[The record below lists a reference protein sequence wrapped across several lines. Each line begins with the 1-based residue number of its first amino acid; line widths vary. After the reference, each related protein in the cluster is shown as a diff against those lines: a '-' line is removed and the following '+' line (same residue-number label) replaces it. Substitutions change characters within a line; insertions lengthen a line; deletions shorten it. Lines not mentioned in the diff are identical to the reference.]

1 MLIEDTMLLSEVY
14 IKNYRSIEE
23 LTLKLG
29 KCSIIVGKNNSGKSN
44 ILKAID
50 LVLGEKYIKLTKND
64 FYNRDENREIKIK
77 LTFTDLTPEE
87 ITKIQSN
94 ITYGAKGGIPA
105 EELKYY
111 LKTERRIAVEAILKL
126 NHTSRNLYIAG
137 IFYKYLSNEI
147 KDSIVSTLYIPAVR
161 EPGNILKVTE
171 YSFLNKLLSIM
182 YKQSDPIQK
191 KALED
196 ALLKATEKCGEMF
209 GTYERELDRITKSII
224 EHNGLKFAMLP
235 SDSNSLY
242 KKLEILLD
250 DGFETELDF
259 KGSGTQ
265 SIIIISLFKL
275 YSDLKAENAL
285 LLIEEPESFLHPQA
299 NRHMANTLSDF
310 CAKDNIQL
318 ILTTHSPNYLQSCNF
333 KDIILL
339 DKKGLKTKSTQIDNI
354 SDETKLKRELNA
366 SNLELFFANKVILVE
381 GNTEKFL
388 LPAISKQIN
397 IEYDFDK
404 KNYSIIDVGSKANLN
419 IFIELLDKFN
429 IPWISLLDKDVLNQE
444 SKKIRTKLNQSFSYG
459 IDVSNVNEGYL
470 INEFKKNGI
479 YIFSYGEIEN
489 YYLKEW
495 LYNILDDFILD
506 LNADSIVKE
515 ELKLKMNSFI
525 NSSDKSKLYKEV
537 SGKYLDS
544 SDFNLMTKIINVK
557 ADIIDLDLNANK
569 VSKKLEKIFEAFD
582 LTKPKIALKLKD
594 YIKACDLEKNK
605 KDSELEKNKKDDI
618 KDLVEYIFGAT
629 IPNAEHD
636 L

>member
-1 MLIEDTMLLSEVY
+1 MLLSEVY

-50 LVLGEKYIKLTKND
+50 LVLGEKYIKLNKND
-64 FYNRDENREIKIK
+64 FFNRDENREIKIK

-87 ITKIQSN
+87 IKRIQNN
-94 ITYGAKGGIPA
+94 ITYGVKGGISA

-111 LKTERRIAVEAILKL
+111 LRNEKRITIEAILKS
-126 NHTSRNLYIAG
+126 NNISRNIYIAG
-137 IFYKYLSNEI
+137 IYYKYFSNEL
-147 KDSIVSTLYIPAVR
+147 KDSIVGTLYIPAVR

-171 YSFLNKLLSIM
+171 YSFLNKLLNMM
-182 YKQSDPIQK
+182 YKQADPVQK

-196 ALLKATEKCGEMF
+196 ALSKATEKCREMF
-209 GTYERELDRITKSII
+209 GIYEQELDRITKSII

-259 KGSGTQ
+259 KGSGIQ

-299 NRHMANTLSDF
+299 NRHMAKTLSDF
-310 CAKDNIQL
+310 CAIDNIQL

-339 DKKGLKTKSTQIDNI
+339 DKKGLKTKSTQIDHI
-354 SDETKLKRELNA
+354 SDETKLKRELNT
-366 SNLELFFANKVILVE
+366 SNLELFFADKVILVE
-381 GNTEKFL
+381 GDTEKFL
-388 LPAISKQIN
+388 LPSIAKQIN
-397 IEYDFDK
+397 TEYDFDK
-404 KNYSIIDVGSKANLN
+404 KNYSIIDVASKANLD
-419 IFIELLDKFN
+419 IYIELLNKFN

-444 SKKIRTKLNQSFSYG
+444 SKKIRTKLNQKFSCG
-459 IDVSNVNEGYL
+459 IDISNVDEGYL
-470 INEFKKNGI
+470 INEFKQNGI
-479 YIFSYGEIEN
+479 YILSYGEIEN
-489 YYLKEW
+489 YYQKGW
-495 LYNILDDFILD
+495 LYRILDNFILD
-506 LNADSIVKE
+506 LNADSAVKE
-515 ELKLKMNSFI
+515 ELKSKISGFVNI
-525 NSSDKSKLYKEV
+525 SDKSNIYREILSKN
-537 SGKYLDS
+537 LDI
-544 SDFNLMTKIINVK
+544 SDYELMKKIIETKSN
-557 ADIIDLDLNANK
+557 IIDLDLNAKK
-569 VSKKLEKIFEAFD
+569 VSKKLEIIFEAFK

-594 YIKACDLEKNK
+594 YIIANDLEENEKDNELDINK
-605 KDSELEKNKKDDI
+605 KEDI
-618 KDLVEYIFGAT
+618 KNLVEYIFGVY
-629 IPNAEHD
+629 IPDTVHNN
-636 L
+636 